1 MIESAPILYTKDLAV
16 GYKRKK
22 STDLILL
29 DNLNLYVGRGELIC
43 LLGQNGFGKS
53 TLLRTLTGVQKP
65 IKGDFFING
74 KSINSYERSQLAKVL
89 SIVLTENLNIGEVSV
104 YSVVSMGRYPHNN
117 WLGILSGNDRK
128 IINNVIEITGLTP
141 YRDKIFTELSDGY
154 KQKVMIARALAQDT
168 SIILLDEPTAFLDI
182 PTRIE
187 ILSMLRSLIKQFNK
201 SIIFS
206 SHDLDLALQTAD
218 IIWLI
223 TKDQRIEVDS
233 PEDLV
238 LNGHFE
244 KAFNKKGIKFH
255 PQRGI
260 FKMNRVADTKIQVKG
275 SKLDVI
281 WTERALERIGI
292 STDGN
297 EKVDGSIQ
305 IDRNDGKLIWN
316 LNLNSQSV
324 LFYSIGE
331 LIKYLKNK

>member
-1 MIESAPILYTKDLAV
+1 MIESSKILYTKDLAV

-22 STDLILL
+22 SDAYILL
-29 DNLNLYVGRGELIC
+29 DHLNLSVENGELIC

-74 KSINSYERSQLAKVL
+74 KSISSYERSQLAKVL

-104 YSVVSMGRYPHNN
+104 HSVVSMGRYPHNN
-117 WLGILSGNDRK
+117 WLGMLSGKDHMV
-128 IINNVIEITGLTP
+128 INNVLEITGLSS
-141 YRDKIFTELSDGY
+141 YKEKMFNELSDGF

-223 TKDQRIEVDS
+223 SKDQKIEVGS

-244 KAFNKKGIKFH
+244 KAFNKKEIKFH

-260 FKMNRVADTKIQVKG
+260 FKMNRTADTRIQVKG
-275 SKLDVI
+275 NKLDVI

-292 STDGN
+292 ATDN
-297 EKVDGSIQ
+297 SEKSDGSIQ
-305 IDRNDGKLIWN
+305 IENKDGKLIWQ
-316 LNLNSQSV
+316 LNHNSQIV
-324 LFYSIGE
+324 EVHSIGE
-331 LIKYLKNK
+331 LIKHLKK

>member
-1 MIESAPILYTKDLAV
+1 MIEPTKILYTKDLTV

-22 STDLILL
+22 ADDFILL
-29 DNLNLYVGRGELIC
+29 DNLNLSIESGELIC

-65 IKGDFFING
+65 LKGDFFING

-89 SIVLTENLNIGEVSV
+89 SIVLTDNLNIGEVSV
-104 YSVVSMGRYPHNN
+104 HSVVSMGRYPHNN
-117 WLGILSGNDRK
+117 WLGMLSGKDHK
-128 IINNVIEITGLTP
+128 VINNVLEITGLTP
-141 YRDKIFTELSDGY
+141 YKEKMFSELSDGF

-168 SIILLDEPTAFLDI
+168 SIIFLDEPTAFLDI

-187 ILSMLRSLIKQFNK
+187 ILSMLRSLIKEFNK

-223 TKDQRIEVDS
+223 TKDQKIEVGS

-244 KAFNKKGIKFH
+244 KAFNKKEIKFH

-260 FKMNRVADTKIQVKG
+260 FKMNRTANTKIQVKG
-275 SKLDVI
+275 NKLDVI

-292 STDGN
+292 SVEGN
-297 EKVDGSIQ
+297 EKSDGSIQ
-305 IDRNDGKLIWN
+305 IENKDGKLVWH
-316 LNLNSQSV
+316 LNHNSQLV
-324 LFYSIGE
+324 EFHSISE
-331 LIKYLKNK
+331 LIKHLKK

>member
-1 MIESAPILYTKDLAV
+1 MIESTPILSTKDLAI

-29 DNLNLYVGRGELIC
+29 DNLNLSVERGELIC

-104 YSVVSMGRYPHNN
+104 HSVVSMGRYPHNN
-117 WLGILSGNDRK
+117 WLGMLSGKDHK
-128 IINNVIEITGLTP
+128 VINNVLEIIGLTS
-141 YRDKIFTELSDGY
+141 YKEKMFSELSDGF

-168 SIILLDEPTAFLDI
+168 SIIFLDEPTAFLDI

-223 TKDQRIEVDS
+223 TKDQKIEVDS

-244 KAFNKKGIKFH
+244 KAFNKKEIKFH
-255 PQRGI
+255 PLRGI
-260 FKMNRVADTKIQVKG
+260 FKMNRIADKKIQVKG
-275 SKLDVI
+275 NKIDVI

-297 EKVDGSIQ
+297 EKVNGSIQ
-305 IDRNDGKLIWN
+305 IENKDGKLIWD
-316 LNLNSQSV
+316 LNYNSKSV
-324 LFYSIGE
+324 LFYSISD
-331 LIKYLKNK
+331 LIKYLRNK

>member
-1 MIESAPILYTKDLAV
+1 MIESTKILYTKDLAV

-22 STDLILL
+22 ADDFILL
-29 DNLNLYVGRGELIC
+29 DNLNLSVESGELIC

-65 IKGDFFING
+65 LKGDFFING
-74 KSINSYERSQLAKVL
+74 KSINSYEKSQLAKVL

-104 YSVVSMGRYPHNN
+104 HSVVSMGRYPHNN
-117 WLGILSGNDRK
+117 WLGILSEKDHK
-128 IINNVIEITGLTP
+128 VINNVLEITGLTG
-141 YRDKIFTELSDGY
+141 YKEKIFTELSDGF

-187 ILSMLRSLIKQFNK
+187 ILNMLRSLIKQFNK

-223 TKDQRIEVDS
+223 TKDQKIEVDS

-244 KAFNKKGIKFH
+244 KAFNKKEIKFH

-260 FKMNRVADTKIQVKG
+260 FKMDRVADKKIHVKG
-275 SKLDVI
+275 SKIDVI

-292 STDGN
+292 ATDGN
-297 EKVDGSIQ
+297 ENVKDSIQ
-305 IDRNDGKLIWN
+305 IEKNKGKLIWH
-316 LNLNSQSV
+316 LTFSSESV
-324 LFYSIGE
+324 LFYSISD

>member
-1 MIESAPILYTKDLAV
+1 MIESSPILYTKDLAV

-22 STDLILL
+22 SRDYILL
-29 DNLNLYVGRGELIC
+29 DNLNLSVDKGELIC

-65 IKGDFFING
+65 IKGDCFING

-89 SIVLTENLNIGEVSV
+89 SIVLTENLNIGEISV

-117 WLGILSGNDRK
+117 WLGILSDNDHK
-128 IINNVIEITGLTP
+128 IINNVIEIIGLTP
-141 YRDKIFTELSDGY
+141 YKDKIFTELSDGF

-168 SIILLDEPTAFLDI
+168 SIILLDEPTAFLDS

-187 ILSMLRSLIKQFNK
+187 ILNLLRTLIKQFNK

-223 TKDQRIEVDS
+223 TKDQRIEVDC

-260 FKMNRVADTKIQVKG
+260 FKMTRTADTKIQVKG
-275 SKLDVI
+275 SKIDVT

-297 EKVDGSIQ
+297 EKSDGTIQ
-305 IDRNDGKLIWN
+305 IDKLEGKLIWN
-316 LNLNSQSV
+316 LNLKSESV
-324 LFYSIGE
+324 TFYSISE